1 MNKSIKAL
9 TAAMA
14 VGFAPF
20 VASAQLEVLDDVEG
34 SVTFGF
40 ESEYSFRGVKQ
51 AGPSI
56 QPGVEL
62 GLMGLY
68 GGVWHSTDIKDGGD
82 NETDYYVGYSMDV
95 EDMVNVDLGV
105 TFYTYAIDEDTTEI
119 YLGLTLLADEII
131 NPALY
136 GYYDFDTENFTL
148 ELQLGHGFD
157 LGEGFGLDLGVDLG
171 YVWVDEAGADDYFY
185 YQASAD
191 IVYGLTASTSI
202 SVGARVAGNDADV
215 LPDNQL
221 WWGAALTSN
230 F

>member
-1 MNKSIKAL
+1 MKQTIKAL
-9 TAAMA
+9 TAAAA

-20 VASAQLEVLDDVEG
+20 VASAQLEVLDDIEG
-34 SVTFGF
+34 SVSFGF

-51 AGPSI
+51 AGQSI
-56 QPGVEL
+56 QPEVTL

-68 GGVWHSTDIKDGGD
+68 GSIWQSTDIKDG
-82 NETDYYVGYSMDV
+82 NVVETNYVAGYALDV
-95 EDMVNVDLGV
+95 EDLVNVDLGV
-105 TFYTYAIDEDTTEI
+105 TRYAYPTLSDTTEI

-136 GYYDFDTENFTL
+136 GFYDFDTENFTL

-191 IVYGLTASTSI
+191 IVYSLTETTSV
-202 SVGARVAGNDADV
+202 SVGGRVAGNDANV
-215 LPDNQL
+215 KPDNQL
-221 WWGAALTSN
+221 WFGAALTTT